1 MEAATGDGQLL
12 KTKGNT
18 MNAITRN
25 IAAPATDRGFAAIGQ
40 SASRFVSFIQRA
52 HSRRPRQELWQWV
65 REQVR
70 AQGLDRS

>member
-1 MEAATGDGQLL
+1 
-12 KTKGNT
+12 

-25 IAAPATDRGFAAIGQ
+25 IAAPVGDRGFAALGQ
-40 SASRFVSFIQRA
+40 RASQFANWIRRA